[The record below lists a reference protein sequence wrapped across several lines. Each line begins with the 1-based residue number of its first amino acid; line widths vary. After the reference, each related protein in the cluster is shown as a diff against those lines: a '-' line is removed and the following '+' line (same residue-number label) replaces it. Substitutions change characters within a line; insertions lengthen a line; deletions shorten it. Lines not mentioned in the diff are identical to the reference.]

1 MALLSE
7 STKAEALGSPP
18 TTAPSAWQ
26 AWRYRLKVALR
37 EPTTLIGVLT
47 ALLFTYLIVVPIIS
61 IILDAVRVQFGH
73 ERRLGKDVGD
83 HHPCTRLADGL
94 GEGVTE
100 AASTTGNEH
109 ATAFK
114 HGVEW
119 AHHWVL
125 SMALGK

>member
-7 STKAEALGSPP
+7 TTKAEALGSPP

-83 HHPCTRLADGL
+83 LTLYYLDRAFFRPSHRIFS
-94 GEGVTE
+94 GVR
-100 AASTTGNEH
+100 S
-109 ATAFK
+109 
-114 HGVEW
+114 
-119 AHHWVL
+119 
-125 SMALGK
+125 SIR